1 MIFDFIIAGVTALA
15 LKVAPKIAAYSISL
29 IKDEL
34 DALFPDFRRSYAQTR
49 KTVNVT
55 AEELSEIDKEIYNNQ
70 ASVVLSGIKMSF
82 NDNINQVLQ
91 QLKARITNIK
101 THVNSIDYMIEFDFR
116 DIVGNVGEATI
127 NVLIVADVK

>member
-1 MIFDFIIAGVTALA
+1 MALR
-15 LKVAPKIAAYSISL
+15 LINRVHHFEKPDIKKYS
-29 IKDEL
+29 
-34 DALFPDFRRSYAQTR
+34 
-49 KTVNVT
+49 V
-55 AEELSEIDKEIYNNQ
+55 EIDKEIYNDQ

-82 NDNINQVLQ
+82 NDNINQELQ
-91 QLKARITNIK
+91 QLKARITNVK